1 MVDSQEVV
9 SWESDAHM
17 RHEPWLPSD
26 ALRPIGNFVKEIP
39 GAVLEFG
46 ARIAL
51 AAAFG
56 TEDRIGQSR
65 SSVVSSVVDSV
76 ERMRNDARNL
86 PAALGA
92 DPSRIPP
99 KQ

>member
-1 MVDSQEVV
+1 MTDSRDVV
-9 SWESDAHM
+9 NRESDAHM
-17 RHEPWLPSD
+17 RLEPWLPSD
-26 ALRPIGNFVKEIP
+26 ALRPIGDFVKRVP

-51 AAAFG
+51 TAAFG
-56 TEDRIGQSR
+56 TEDRIGQPRR
-65 SSVVSSVVDSV
+65 SVISSMAVSV

-92 DPSRIPP
+92 DPNRIPP

>member
-1 MVDSQEVV
+1 MVDSREVV
-9 SWESDAHM
+9 NWESDAHM
-17 RHEPWLPSD
+17 KQEPWLPSD
-26 ALRPIGNFVKEIP
+26 ALRPIGNFVKSVP

-51 AAAFG
+51 TAAFG
-56 TEDRIGQSR
+56 TEDRIGQPR
-65 SSVVSSVVDSV
+65 SSVFSSMANSV